1 MVEQIVLPGGI
12 TGIVLAGGKSSRM
25 GADKGLLPF
34 RGKPLVTWATGLLSG
49 YCRQILISSSNPDY
63 QEFGYPVIADIYSN
77 SGPMSGIA
85 SCLAVSEN
93 EVNLVLTCDMPFVD
107 ASVIEALIRH
117 AGYATFVIPL
127 DERGYEEPLCGMY
140 HKNSLPLIE
149 SSIREKSFRMTSLFS
164 TGLVKYLSTDEYT
177 KPFDSRWFTNI
188 NTPGEFSLSE
198 IL

>member
-1 MVEQIVLPGGI
+1 MVEPIVLPAGI

-34 RGKPLVTWATGLLSG
+34 RGKPLVAWATGLLSG
-49 YCRQILISSSNPDY
+49 YCRQIIISSNNPDY
-63 QEFGYPVIADIYSN
+63 KAFGYPVISDIYSN

-107 ASVIEALIRH
+107 ASVIEALIRQ
-117 AGYATFVIPL
+117 AGSATFVIPI
-127 DERGYEEPLCGMY
+127 DERGFEEPLCAMY

-149 SSIREKSFRMTSLFS
+149 SSIRAGSFRMTSLFR
-164 TGLVKYLSTDEYT
+164 TGGVKYLPTDMYS